1 VLCPRAH
8 IQAFCDAFAAAF
20 RDNYPTLRDN
30 ADYTAIIN
38 DKQKHKLEEY
48 LDDAR
53 MGGATLIAVNP
64 ADDELQDTRK
74 MPMILA
80 LDTTDEMMVRREEI
94 FGPILPI
101 IAYDSLEEAIGY
113 VNGRPRPLAL
123 YYFDWD
129 KGRAETVLNRTH
141 SGGACINDTMS
152 QAVADDIPFGGVG
165 ASGMGH
171 YHGEEGFRTFSKAK
185 GVVRKGRIDPISFIG
200 PPWNN
205 LAFRAVKAVQKLRF
219 RRRRISDPN

>member
-1 VLCPRAH
+1 
-8 IQAFCDAFAAAF
+8 
-20 RDNYPTLRDN
+20 
-30 ADYTAIIN
+30 
-38 DKQKHKLEEY
+38 
-48 LDDAR
+48 
-53 MGGATLIAVNP
+53 
-64 ADDELQDTRK
+64 
-74 MPMILA
+74 
-80 LDTTDEMMVRREEI
+80 
-94 FGPILPI
+94 
-101 IAYDSLEEAIGY
+101 
-113 VNGRPRPLAL
+113 
-123 YYFDWD
+123 
-129 KGRAETVLNRTH
+129 VLNRTH

-185 GVVRKGRIDPISFIG
+185 GVVRKGHIDPISFIG